1 MTRDLQ
7 LAKRIRGDRFWF
19 IITCNI
25 HKFLNSL
32 LYMKVLI
39 KLTYLN

>member
-19 IITCNI
+19 
-25 HKFLNSL
+25 
-32 LYMKVLI
+32 
-39 KLTYLN
+39 YLKCIY

>member
-19 IITCNI
+19 TIVLCFI
-25 HKFLNSL
+25 H
-32 LYMKVLI
+32 VLSI
-39 KLTYLN
+39 

>member
-19 IITCNI
+19 YLWCIYSI
-25 HKFLNSL
+25 FLFSIYIDFPV
-32 LYMKVLI
+32 LYNLI
-39 KLTYLN
+39 AK

>member
-19 IITCNI
+19 CLWCI
-25 HKFLNSL
+25 
-32 LYMKVLI
+32 Y
-39 KLTYLN
+39 